1 MSSNST
7 FVTFTNG
14 VSLRFPPGE
23 EETIPKY
30 NPAEQELIR
39 SFLSKRQV
47 VDMTHADLDRW
58 FSADYIYYRPDS
70 GEGIQPVVFEYA
82 DEELYDEERA
92 EDYWTAKGCK

>member
-1 MSSNST
+1 
-7 FVTFTNG
+7 
-14 VSLRFPPGE
+14 
-23 EETIPKY
+23 
-30 NPAEQELIR
+30 
-39 SFLSKRQV
+39 
-47 VDMTHADLDRW
+47 MTHADLDRW